1 MVFGPVPSR
10 RLGSSL
16 GINNIPPNVCSYSC
30 VYCQAGRTCQ
40 IQTKRRA
47 FYDPAD
53 ILEAV
58 SEKLK
63 KTDALGM
70 AIDYLT
76 FVPEGEPT
84 LDSLLGKT
92 IALLKPLGIKIA
104 VITNG
109 SLIWKE
115 DVREDLM
122 RADWVSLKVD
132 ATGAETWHKINHPH
146 SALKLDAILNGMLE
160 FARRYPG
167 TLVTETMLVKDLN
180 DSVPQLEKV
189 LQFLVR
195 LKPSTAYISL
205 PTRRPA
211 EGWVR
216 PPGEEALQR
225 AYRMFRAQLE
235 HVG

>member
-16 GINNIPPNVCSYSC
+16 GISNIPPNVCSYSC

-53 ILEAV
+53 IRDAV
-58 SEKLK
+58 SEKLTK
-63 KTDALGM
+63 ADALGTI
-70 AIDYLT
+70 IDYVT
-76 FVPEGEPT
+76 FVPDGEPT

-92 IALLKPLGIKIA
+92 IVLLKPLGIKIA

-109 SLIWKE
+109 SLIWE
-115 DVREDLM
+115 EEVRADLL

-132 ATGAETWHKINHPH
+132 ATVAETWRRINRPH
-146 SALKLDAILNGMLE
+146 GALKLDAILNGMLE
-160 FARRYPG
+160 FAQRYQG

-180 DSVPQLEKV
+180 DSIPQIEKM
-189 LQFLVR
+189 LQFLTR
-195 LKPSTAYISL
+195 LKPATAYITL

-211 EGWVR
+211 EAWVQ
-216 PPGEEALQR
+216 PPGEEAVQR
-225 AYRMFRAQLE
+225 AYRMFRDHLE
-235 HVG
+235 NVA

>member
-1 MVFGPVPSR
+1 MVFGPVVSR

-53 ILEAV
+53 ILSAV
-58 SEKLK
+58 NDKLK
-63 KTDALGM
+63 QAATLGTI
-70 AIDYLT
+70 IDYVT

-84 LDSLLGKT
+84 LDSLLGRT

-115 DVREDLM
+115 DVRADLM

-132 ATGAETWHKINHPH
+132 AAVSETWRRINRPH
-146 SALKLDAILNGMLE
+146 GALKLDAILNGMLE
-160 FARRYPG
+160 FAQCYRG

-180 DSVPQLEKV
+180 DRVPEIEKV
-189 LQFLVR
+189 VQFLVR
-195 LKPSTAYISL
+195 LKPATAYIAL
-205 PTRRPA
+205 PTRQPA
-211 EGWVR
+211 EAWVQ
-216 PPGEEALQR
+216 PPLEAAVQR
-225 AYRMFRAQLE
+225 AYRIFRDHLE
-235 HVG
+235 NVA

>member
-1 MVFGPVPSR
+1 MVFGPVVSR

-16 GINNIPPNVCSYSC
+16 GISNIPPNVCSYSC

-53 ILEAV
+53 ILSAV
-58 SEKLK
+58 SDKLK
-63 KTDALGM
+63 QADALGRI
-70 AIDYLT
+70 IDYVT

-84 LDSLLGKT
+84 LDSLLGRT

-109 SLIWKE
+109 SLLWME
-115 DVREDLM
+115 DVRTDLM

-132 ATGAETWHKINHPH
+132 ATSIETWRKINRPH
-146 SALKLDAILNGMLE
+146 GALKLDAVLNGMLE
-160 FARRYPG
+160 FAQRYRG
-167 TLVTETMLVKDLN
+167 TLVSETMLVKDLN
-180 DSVPQLEKV
+180 DGVHQIEKV
-189 LQFLVR
+189 VHFLDR
-195 LKPSTAYISL
+195 LKPAAAYISL

-211 EGWVR
+211 EAWVQ
-216 PPGEEALQR
+216 PPDAEAVQR
-225 AYRMFRAQLE
+225 AYRMFREKLQN
-235 HVG
+235 VV